1 MREVAPGDIVFS
13 FVDTRIIAIGV
24 AQSYCWESPKPVEF
38 GLAGQNW
45 ENIGWKVLVTFT
57 PLSHRVRP
65 KDHIGIL
72 GPLLPDKYSPLTQEG
87 SGLQSIYLTE
97 IPVQMAE
104 VLLGLIGP
112 ECQALITA
120 VPISLNTVQKND
132 DLDYWEH
139 RLEQSVV
146 EDKSIPETDRE
157 AIIRARRGQGLFK
170 ERVMQIERR
179 CRITGVQKT
188 AHLVASHCKLWR
200 DSTNEE
206 RLDGENGLLLTPSID
221 HLFDRGFIGF
231 ENDGSLIVSPV
242 AHMPSLQRMGIDVE
256 RVTNVGSF
264 TEGQTHF
271 LEFHRNSVPL
281 MPR

>member
-72 GPLLPDKYSPLTQEG
+72 GPLLPAKYSPLTHDG
-87 SGLQSIYLTE
+87 NGLQSIYLTE
-97 IPVQMAE
+97 IPVEMAE

-112 ECQALITA
+112 ECQAFIRA
-120 VPISLNTVQKND
+120 VPVSPDTVQKND

-157 AIIRARRGQGLFK
+157 AIIRARRGHGLF
-170 ERVMQIERR
+170 
-179 CRITGVQKT
+179 
-188 AHLVASHCKLWR
+188 
-200 DSTNEE
+200 
-206 RLDGENGLLLTPSID
+206 
-221 HLFDRGFIGF
+221 
-231 ENDGSLIVSPV
+231 
-242 AHMPSLQRMGIDVE
+242 
-256 RVTNVGSF
+256 
-264 TEGQTHF
+264 
-271 LEFHRNSVPL
+271 
-281 MPR
+281 